1 MHPLALSGLFKVRN
15 DRFLFQFILFQP
27 VKFPFISDCLR
38 VSSPLV
44 GVMKEV
50 TKQQHAG
57 FLSSSNF
64 KLNCKTEFNPPHWVS
79 KSPWFPSAWPPRNGL
94 ITHPLFLF
102 RGSRAP
108 EGIYWP
114 RAKGVS
120 APPSIR
126 SRPYY
131 IFYTCKIYYRHSRK
145 LTENGLCTG
154 YPKGGCL
161 MPFIALS
168 LGGVLYRNL
177 ERERKPPSNF

>member
-1 MHPLALSGLFKVRN
+1 
-15 DRFLFQFILFQP
+15 
-27 VKFPFISDCLR
+27 
-38 VSSPLV
+38 
-44 GVMKEV
+44 MKEV

-79 KSPWFPSAWPPRNGL
+79 KSPWFPSAWPPRNSL

-108 EGIYWP
+108 EGIFWP

-154 YPKGGCL
+154 YPKGDCL

-168 LGGVLYRNL
+168 QGGVLYKNL
-177 ERERKPPSNF
+177 ERERKPPSNFKSNSLCVFPVATLAWGDTLINWFSFLGFLEVIKSAIK

>member
-1 MHPLALSGLFKVRN
+1 MIACEEALRLW
-15 DRFLFQFILFQP
+15 
-27 VKFPFISDCLR
+27 
-38 VSSPLV
+38 

-64 KLNCKTEFNPPHWVS
+64 KLNCKTEFKPPHWVS
-79 KSPWFPSAWPPRNGL
+79 KSPWFPLAWPPRNSL

-102 RGSRAP
+102 RGRRAP

-114 RAKGVS
+114 RAQGVS

-126 SRPYY
+126 SRPHY

-154 YPKGGCL
+154 YPKGDCL

-177 ERERKPPSNF
+177 ERERKPPGVFL

>member
-1 MHPLALSGLFKVRN
+1 
-15 DRFLFQFILFQP
+15 
-27 VKFPFISDCLR
+27 
-38 VSSPLV
+38 
-44 GVMKEV
+44 MKEV

-79 KSPWFPSAWPPRNGL
+79 KSPWFPSAWPPRNRL

-154 YPKGGCL
+154 YPKVSNALHCSVPGRGIIQKSRKREEAPGCSPL
-161 MPFIALS
+161 IFRVILS
-168 LGGVLYRNL
+168 ACFQWLFLPEGIH
-177 ERERKPPSNF
+177 